1 MALVDK
7 VFKGA
12 KAGDLPVMQAT
23 RFEVI
28 VNLKTARTLGLTIP
42 TALLT
47 RANRAI
53 E

>member
-1 MALVDK
+1 
-7 VFKGA
+7 
-12 KAGDLPVMQAT
+12 MQAS

-28 VNLKTARTLGLTIP
+28 VNLKTARALGLKLP
-42 TALLT
+42 PDLLT